1 MEKEQSEMRK
11 EGLKVKNI
19 IDSELYNMKTK
30 INLNKSP
37 KSRKYKR
44 QKYEGKYQKEN
55 LFCSFKL

>member
-19 IDSELYNMKTK
+19 IDSEIFNIKTK

-37 KSRKYKR
+37 KNRKYKR
-44 QKYEGKYQKEN
+44 QK
-55 LFCSFKL
+55 